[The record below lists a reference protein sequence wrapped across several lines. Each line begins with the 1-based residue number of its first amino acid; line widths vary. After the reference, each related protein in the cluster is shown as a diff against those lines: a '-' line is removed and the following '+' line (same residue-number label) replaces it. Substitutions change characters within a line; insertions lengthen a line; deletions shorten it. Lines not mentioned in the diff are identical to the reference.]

1 MHASNTPLLRHVGDP
16 MTESANKPIRL
27 LGAHMPAAG
36 GIVGCLTGG
45 KAIGCTAVQIFTSS
59 PRQWQHKPIDP
70 EVAETFKRTQRE
82 LEIPFT
88 IAHDS
93 YLINLAAPNR
103 EILEKSREAFRAE
116 LERAETLD
124 IPWVVTHMGA
134 SMESAE
140 EDALGLLCESMSKIL
155 QETEGMKVGIALET
169 TAGQGTSLGY
179 RFEHIARMVE
189 GCLGHTRVG
198 VCLDTCHV
206 FVAGYDI
213 RTEETFNQTFDSFGS
228 LIGFDRLKAIHAND
242 TKKPLGSK
250 VDRHDHIGDGELGM
264 ETFRRLVN
272 DRRLAHV
279 PILIETP
286 EAETMHAVNL
296 ARLQKL
302 AAGESPGIRIK
313 VRFFGHFSDFWPNE
327 TIVEIPPGATVSD
340 MVAAILQMEP
350 KLKGFEAICRAAVN
364 EEYVPFNQLLNS
376 GDTAAFIP
384 PMSGG

>member
-1 MHASNTPLLRHVGDP
+1 
-16 MTESANKPIRL
+16 MTQQVNKSTRL

-45 KAIGCTAVQIFTSS
+45 KAIGCTAVQLFTSS

-70 EVAETFKRTQRE
+70 EVADTFKKTQRD
-82 LEIPFT
+82 LDIPFT

-116 LERAETLD
+116 LDRAEALD

-134 SMESAE
+134 CMEST
-140 EDALGLLCESMSKIL
+140 EDEGIALLCESMSRIL
-155 QETEGMKVGIALET
+155 HETEGMKVGIALET
-169 TAGQGTSLGY
+169 TAGQGTCLGH
-179 RFEHIARMVE
+179 RFEHIARVVD
-189 GCLGHTRVG
+189 GCLDHPRVG
-198 VCLDTCHV
+198 VCLDTCHI

-213 RTEETFNQTFDSFGS
+213 RTDETFSQTFDSFGS

-242 TKKPLGSK
+242 TKKSLGSK

-264 ETFRRLVN
+264 ETFRRLVT
-272 DRRLAHV
+272 DPRLSHV

-296 ARLQKL
+296 AKLQRL
-302 AAGESPGIRIK
+302 AAGETPGLRVK
-313 VRFFGHFSDFWPNE
+313 VRFFGHFSDLWPSE
-327 TIVEIPPGATVSD
+327 TAVEVPVGATIADLATS
-340 MVAAILQMEP
+340 ILAMEP
-350 KLKGFEAICRAAVN
+350 KLTGFETICRSAVN
-364 EEYVPFNQLLNS
+364 EEYVTFNHALNP
-376 GDTAAFIP
+376 GDTVAFIP